1 MDRPRSSFRRLFAV
15 VVLLFVPLA
24 GETLNADEI
33 RVAAAS
39 NFRDTLKEIS
49 ALFEQQSGIE
59 VVLIF
64 GSTGK
69 HYAQLLNGAPYD
81 LFFAADA
88 ARPQKLESRG
98 LALPG
103 RRYTYAIGRL
113 ALWDPEGE
121 TSETVQA
128 RIMSGDYRRLAMANP
143 ELAPYGR
150 AAKQAL
156 LALGL
161 WRGASSRVVTG
172 ENVAQAYQF
181 AASGNADLGFVAR
194 AQLERSPAPAGSWWL
209 VPVSHHDPIEQQ
221 VVQLTDKPAAGRFFD
236 FARSAEAL
244 EIIRLHGYALPDD
257 L

>member
-1 MDRPRSSFRRLFAV
+1 METLRSRSRRLLTVIA
-15 VVLLFVPLA
+15 LLIFPLA
-24 GETLNADEI
+24 GETLNADEV

-39 NFRDTLKEIS
+39 NFRDTLKEIA
-49 ALFEQQSGIE
+49 ALFERQAGIE

-88 ARPQKLESRG
+88 ERPRKLEQQG
-98 LALPG
+98 VALPG

-113 ALWDPEGE
+113 ALWDPEAQSAG
-121 TSETVQA
+121 SVQA
-128 RIMSGDYRRLAMANP
+128 RIVSGDYRRLAIANP

-161 WRGASSRVVTG
+161 WDAASRHVVTG

-181 AASGNADLGFVAR
+181 TASGNADLGFVAR
-194 AQLERSPAPAGSWWL
+194 AQLERSASTPGSWWL
-209 VPVSHHDPIEQQ
+209 VPSSHHDPIEQQ
-221 VVQLTDKPAAGRFFD
+221 VVQLTDRPASARFFD
-236 FARSAEAL
+236 FARSPEAL